1 MWGMKAGFWKNI
13 KKRWLTFFFIISND
27 SYKAKP
33 VVSDLNNIADLVL
46 IYKCCCMFSLF
57 TIGRYKRWLFD
68 HSIRTR
74 SSINV
79 LQTIANWDVKWPY
92 QSSEWKISILQS
104 GQSVPRLGCRR
115 YALHIKLAKSE
126 LYASVKI
133 FLNDNHWWS

>member
-1 MWGMKAGFWKNI
+1 MWGMKASEKILRKDDWHFFLSLAMILIKQNLLCLIWK
-13 KKRWLTFFFIISND
+13 RF
-27 SYKAKP
+27 
-33 VVSDLNNIADLVL
+33 ADLVL

-79 LQTIANWDVKWPY
+79 LQTIANWDVKW
-92 QSSEWKISILQS
+92 QFKSSEWRISILQS

-133 FLNDNHWWS
+133 FLSDNYWWS

>member
-1 MWGMKAGFWKNI
+1 MWGMKASEKILRKDDWHFFLSLAMILIKQNLLCLIWIRLLILFWFTN
-13 KKRWLTFFFIISND
+13 
-27 SYKAKP
+27 
-33 VVSDLNNIADLVL
+33 VVA
-46 IYKCCCMFSLF
+46 FSLF

-79 LQTIANWDVKWPY
+79 LQTIANWDVKW
-92 QSSEWKISILQS
+92 QFKSSEWRISILQS

-133 FLNDNHWWS
+133 FLSDNYWWS